1 MADRVSASIALGG
14 TISPAQFAILC
25 PLIAINDL
33 RMDWDGEPFAPEHL
47 PEDRPLRL
55 FAHDVPWGN
64 FDALEQYCCDERIAY
79 VRWSGSCPGSFGA
92 ERIVY
97 DGNSGPLNFSVDE
110 DDRLV
115 LHVETIERLGSMR
128 AIRRYIAEAEI
139 NLPPFV
145 VADGGTPPD

>member
-1 MADRVSASIALGG
+1 MANRVSASIALGG

-33 RMDWDGEPFAPEHL
+33 RMDWDGEPFAPEDL
-47 PEDRPLRL
+47 PEDGPLRL

-64 FDALEQYCCDERIAY
+64 FDALEQYCCDERISY

-97 DGNSGPLNFSVDE
+97 DGNWGPLNFSVDE

-139 NLPPFV
+139 NLPPFT

>member
-14 TISPAQFAILC
+14 QITPEQFAVLC
-25 PLIAINDL
+25 PLIALNDL
-33 RMDWDGEPFAPEHL
+33 RLDWDGEPFAPEQL
-47 PEDRPLRL
+47 PESGPLCL

-79 VRWSGSCPGSFGA
+79 LRWSGSCPGSFGA

-97 DGNSGPLNFSVDE
+97 DGKSGPFNFSVDE

-115 LHVETIERLGSMR
+115 LHVETITRLGSMR
-128 AIRRYIAEAEI
+128 AIRRYITEAEI
-139 NLPPFV
+139 DLPPFA
-145 VADGGTPPD
+145 VADGGAPPD

>member
-14 TISPAQFAILC
+14 QITSEQFAVLC
-25 PLIAINDL
+25 PLIALGDL
-33 RMDWDGEPFAPEHL
+33 RLDWDGELFAPEQR
-47 PEDRPLRL
+47 PENGPLCL

-64 FDALEQYCCDERIAY
+64 FDALEQYCSDKHIAY

-97 DGNSGPLNFSVDE
+97 DGTSGPFNFSVDE

-115 LHVETIERLGSMR
+115 LHVETITRLGSIR

-139 NLPPFV
+139 DLPPFA
-145 VADGGTPPD
+145 VADGDAPPD